1 MLRTSIHISKITL
14 SIKLHIY
21 RKLVSLSI
29 FGVNINLI
37 RALTVEKSQV
47 LLHISPQ
54 CCGHFSG
61 CPRGCHSDVVFF
73 SFSRVALFFLTKRP
87 LTNNFR
93 FLLYSSLY
101 KSDCEGS
108 NMKYKLAKNI
118 LLVWNHWWHL
128 KREKL
133 MSNLICKYLKLNETL
148 FLKSLASKVVLGV
161 AHSRPWMSLP
171 RWRCEKC
178 NFDVNYG
185 VLYGIVDIFCHC
197 FI

>member
-1 MLRTSIHISKITL
+1 MLRTSVHISKITL

-47 LLHISPQ
+47 LLHI
-54 CCGHFSG
+54 
-61 CPRGCHSDVVFF
+61 CHNVAVISAVVRADVIVMLFF
-73 SFSRVALFFLTKRP
+73 FVSRVTLFFLTKRP

-133 MSNLICKYLKLNETL
+133 MSNLICKYWKLNETL
-148 FLKSLASKVVLGV
+148 FLKSLASKVVLEGRILGREWV
-161 AHSRPWMSLP
+161 CRGGGARNATSM
-171 RWRCEKC
+171 
-178 NFDVNYG
+178 
-185 VLYGIVDIFCHC
+185 
-197 FI
+197 